1 MLNGDANGVPD
12 ADGRVLIGQF
22 TTDGVLSGNV
32 QVQLF
37 PQGDNE
43 NFLLLDLPIGLGV
56 GCPSNGNDNCLYDD
70 AIGVC
75 GGDCT
80 ADADADGLCDDDD
93 DCIGQLDE
101 CGVCNGPGAVLDCG
115 CDPIADGAW
124 IVTATSSTPSA
135 CAVAIVRPMPMP
147 TASATTKTTASARSM
162 NAASATAPAP
172 WATAVAMTSRM
183 AIATATATSST
194 PWACGGDCT
203 ADADQR
209 HL

>member
-1 MLNGDANGVPD
+1 MRNGVPD

-56 GCPSNGNDNCLYDD
+56 VAPPTGNDNCLYDD

-115 CDPIADGAW
+115 CDPIADGACDCDGNQLDALG
-124 IVTATSSTPSA
+124 V
-135 CAVAIVRPMPMP
+135 
-147 TASATTKTTASARSM
+147 
-162 NAASATAPAP
+162 
-172 WATAVAMTSRM
+172 
-183 AIATATATSST
+183 
-194 PWACGGDCT
+194 CGGDCT
-203 ADADQR
+203 ADADADGICDDEDDLHR
-209 HL
+209 RGR